1 MVLLQGWGETTPGL
15 LLLGPLK
22 AVPRRVLLSAACLVY
37 ILSLCNVWKPM
48 AAAHASC
55 RARRATLC

>member
-1 MVLLQGWGETTPGL
+1 MLQGWGETTPGL
-15 LLLGPLK
+15 LLLWPLK
-22 AVPRRVLLSAACLVY
+22 AVPRRVLLRAACLVY